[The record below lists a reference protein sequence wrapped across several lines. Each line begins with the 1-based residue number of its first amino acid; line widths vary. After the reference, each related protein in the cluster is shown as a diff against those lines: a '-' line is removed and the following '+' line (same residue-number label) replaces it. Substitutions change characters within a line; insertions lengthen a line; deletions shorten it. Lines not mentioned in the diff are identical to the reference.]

1 MGAEVKKEEN
11 ESSGSMLY
19 RFNRRVQQS
28 GVLKE
33 FKKRRFRSR
42 TQNKNQRR
50 ASALRREAKR
60 IEVESAKK
68 LGKL

>member
-11 ESSGSMLY
+11 ESSGSLIY

-33 FKKRRFRSR
+33 FKKRRFRLR
-42 TQNKNQRR
+42 DKNKNQRR
-50 ASALRREAKR
+50 TSALRRETKR
-60 IEVESAKK
+60 TEVEVAKK